1 VPRRLTKPKREKPQG
16 GSSPHC
22 GHPGQSKNRYSN
34 HAGVLSI
41 EHPVPKMDS
50 VQLPERDVPQHC
62 CPNANMA
69 RLAAPKPP
77 GCRFNCGSER
87 RECRC
92 APKPFWRIGT
102 LAVLPSFSDALLQGH
117 LASTSSPDP
126 TELFSCA
133 YTWRCNPQKAIS
145 RRAAAP
151 IPSNRR
157 MASSMANQAPPLWK
171 DIPFRILVTEARQR
185 VLLPGGNCLIFA
197 LLFERRSRSRVTA
210 GSCAKII

>member
-1 VPRRLTKPKREKPQG
+1 LVDRSRRCRHALLLRRCKGERNLRTHLRQLRRSVPRRLTKPKREKPQG

-117 LASTSSPDP
+117 SLAP
-126 TELFSCA
+126 A
-133 YTWRCNPQKAIS
+133 H
-145 RRAAAP
+145 P
-151 IPSNRR
+151 IPLSCFLV
-157 MASSMANQAPPLWK
+157 P
-171 DIPFRILVTEARQR
+171 ILGDAT
-185 VLLPGGNCLIFA
+185 PK
-197 LLFERRSRSRVTA
+197 RRSA
-210 GSCAKII
+210 GELRPQFPAIGEWLPAWRIKLRPSGRIYLFGF

>member
-92 APKPFWRIGT
+92 APQT
-102 LAVLPSFSDALLQGH
+102 LLANRNVGCIAKLFRCPSPRA

>member
-1 VPRRLTKPKREKPQG
+1 MFHSIAVRTRTWHGSQPQASRLP
-16 GSSPHC
+16 
-22 GHPGQSKNRYSN
+22 
-34 HAGVLSI
+34 
-41 EHPVPKMDS
+41 
-50 VQLPERDVPQHC
+50 VQLRIRAPGVPLRPQTLLANRNVGC
-62 CPNANMA
+62 IAKLFRCPSPRA
-69 RLAAPKPP
+69 
-77 GCRFNCGSER
+77 
-87 RECRC
+87 
-92 APKPFWRIGT
+92 
-102 LAVLPSFSDALLQGH
+102 

>member
-1 VPRRLTKPKREKPQG
+1 MFHSIAVRTRTWH
-16 GSSPHC
+16 GSQPPSLPAA
-22 GHPGQSKNRYSN
+22 GSIADQS
-34 HAGVLSI
+34 AGS
-41 EHPVPKMDS
+41 
-50 VQLPERDVPQHC
+50 
-62 CPNANMA
+62 A
-69 RLAAPKPP
+69 AAPPNTLLANRNV
-77 GCRFNCGSER
+77 GCIAKLF
-87 RECRC
+87 RC
-92 APKPFWRIGT
+92 
-102 LAVLPSFSDALLQGH
+102 PSPRA

>member
-1 VPRRLTKPKREKPQG
+1 MFHSIAVRTRTWHGSQPQASRLP
-16 GSSPHC
+16 
-22 GHPGQSKNRYSN
+22 
-34 HAGVLSI
+34 
-41 EHPVPKMDS
+41 
-50 VQLPERDVPQHC
+50 VQLRIRAPGVPLRPQT
-62 CPNANMA
+62 
-69 RLAAPKPP
+69 
-77 GCRFNCGSER
+77 
-87 RECRC
+87 
-92 APKPFWRIGT
+92 PFWRIGT

>member
-1 VPRRLTKPKREKPQG
+1 MFHSIAVRTRTWHGSQPQASRLP
-16 GSSPHC
+16 
-22 GHPGQSKNRYSN
+22 
-34 HAGVLSI
+34 
-41 EHPVPKMDS
+41 
-50 VQLPERDVPQHC
+50 VQLRIRALGVPLRPQTLPANRNVGC
-62 CPNANMA
+62 IAKLFRCPSPRA
-69 RLAAPKPP
+69 
-77 GCRFNCGSER
+77 
-87 RECRC
+87 
-92 APKPFWRIGT
+92 
-102 LAVLPSFSDALLQGH
+102 